1 MFELKRMEHFDFIIL
16 NFIKKRG
23 YAEAEIEAYFAQYD
37 KDGNRNLTQEEQEN
51 MKKDLSEQSK
61 KIDKDMKGIEE
72 DEYE

>member
-1 MFELKRMEHFDFIIL
+1 MEHFDFIIL
-16 NFIKKRG
+16 NFIQKRG